1 MRFWDTSA
9 IVPLLVPG
17 PRTERLE
24 EELRAD
30 PAVAI
35 WWAAPIECV
44 SALTRLSRESR
55 LDERAI
61 AVALDRLDAARPG
74 WTEVPPV
81 ERVREQAIRML
92 RVHSLRAADALQLAA
107 ATVIASQS
115 PASLPFVTCDRQ
127 LGDAARR
134 EGFPVVEA

>member
-17 PRTERLE
+17 PRTAPLE
-24 EELRAD
+24 EALRAD

-44 SALTRLSRESR
+44 SALTRLSREGR
-55 LDERAI
+55 LDDRAI
-61 AVALDRLDAARPG
+61 ALALDRLDAARPG

-92 RVHSLRAADALQLAA
+92 RVHALRAADALQLAA
-107 ATVIASQS
+107 AMVIANQS
-115 PASLPFVTCDRQ
+115 PATLPFVTCDGR

>member
-1 MRFWDTSA
+1 MKFWDTSA

-55 LDERAI
+55 LDDRAI

-92 RVHSLRAADALQLAA
+92 RVHSLRSADALQLAA
-107 ATVIASQS
+107 ALVIANQS
-115 PASLPFVTCDRQ
+115 AGELPFVTCDRQ
-127 LGDAARR
+127 LANAARR
-134 EGFPVVEA
+134 EGFPVVEG